1 MQYAGKS
8 GELLD
13 ANQCRG
19 GARVDDTTMQ
29 IIGKKLL
36 DQFALR
42 HSDALA
48 SLAHWSKVVN
58 AARATQFSELKALF
72 RSADYVRPYTV
83 FNVGGNTVRVIAVV
97 NYAAGRVSVRWVL
110 THSEYD
116 KWSSSHRKGK
126 V

>member
-1 MQYAGKS
+1 MEQRAGAVCRKS

-19 GARVDDTTMQ
+19 GP
-29 IIGKKLL
+29 
-36 DQFALR
+36 

-48 SLAHWSKVVN
+48 SLAHWSKVAN

-83 FNVGGNTVRVIAVV
+83 FNVGGNNVRVIAVV
-97 NYAAGRVSVRWVL
+97 NYAARRVAVRWVL